1 MDHRYRQDPLPPGHE
16 AFVAR
21 TPGVRE
27 VVRLFPEPSLKD
39 HGSLGVEGG
48 LTFVAG
54 PGMGRTSLLLHLQD
68 ALESERRIPC
78 ARVAVPEG
86 ARAMGFQAFLG
97 GLAESARTALLAS
110 PSLVAPEHDALRAV
124 LSQPIDGDVPGEAGA
139 LTPRGLQDWIASVG
153 RAAAQGRGCCLLFD
167 DLDRAAGAEWAG
179 ALVAGLRF
187 TFQAAAGVTPVFALW
202 HLYFE
207 ESMPGSNYFR
217 NVTRPLFLAPLEGPE
232 RAALFAVDLGALPPE
247 ARVRVDELAGGHP
260 KLLQRLL
267 GELASTLAEGEAE
280 ALTPAEVDRRL
291 LPGQA
296 ARQEEVRALLGQ
308 VPQLLPALGRLDAL
322 SPPLAFSS
330 LPPALATSGLARR
343 DERGMAVLPLWIRE
357 AL

>member
-1 MDHRYRQDPLPPGHE
+1 VDHRYSQAPLPPGHP

-27 VVRLFPEPSLKD
+27 VVRLFPEPSLAD

-68 ALESERRIPC
+68 ALEAERRIPC
-78 ARVAVPEG
+78 ARVAVPDG
-86 ARAMGFQAFLG
+86 ARALGFHAFLG
-97 GLAESARTALLAS
+97 SLAEAARTALLAS
-110 PSLVAPEHDALRAV
+110 PSVAAPEHDALRAV
-124 LSQPIDGDVPGEAGA
+124 LSQPITADVPEGQGA
-139 LTPRGLQDWIASVG
+139 LTPRGLQDWIGGVG

-167 DLDRAAGAEWAG
+167 DLDRVAGAEWAG

-187 TFQAAAGVTPVFALW
+187 TFQAASGVTPAFALW

-217 NVTRPLFLAPLEGPE
+217 NVTRPLFVAPLEGPE
-232 RAALFAVDLGALPPE
+232 RAALFGVDLGGLPPE

-260 KLLQRLL
+260 QLLQRLL
-267 GELASTLAEGEAE
+267 GGLASALAEGEAE
-280 ALTPAEVDRRL
+280 ALTPAAVDLRL
-291 LPGQA
+291 LPGEA
-296 ARQEEVRALLGQ
+296 ARQEAVRTLLAR
-308 VPQLLPALGRLDAL
+308 VPQLRPALGRLDAL

-343 DERGMAVLPLWIRE
+343 DERGMAVLPAWIRE
-357 AL
+357 GL